1 LPGFNGMRAIFVAG
15 TDTGIGKTVICG
27 CLARY
32 ILEKGYSVI
41 TQKWIQT
48 GCSSRDSSDIKLHF
62 KIMCRNPNYPYL
74 ISKTHKNHILPYIF
88 KYPASAHLAS
98 KFENVRVN
106 KNKIIKSFK
115 ILSRKFDF
123 VIVEGIGGVLV
134 PFNEKQFVIDIV
146 KELGLPVLL
155 VVGNRLGAINQAL
168 LSIEALILR
177 EIEILGLI
185 FNNFKK
191 EDRTILEDNPR
202 IIKVLSKQRIFGVL
216 PYGSSYQRL
225 YETFI
230 PIGERIF
237 KLYG

>member
-1 LPGFNGMRAIFVAG
+1 MRAIFVTG

-32 ILEKGYSVI
+32 ILENGYTVI

-48 GCSSRDSSDIKLHF
+48 GCASRYSSDIKLHF
-62 KIMCRNPNYPYL
+62 KIMGQSPNYPYL
-74 ISKTHKNHILPYIF
+74 ISKTDKNHILPYLF

-98 KFENVRVN
+98 KFENTSVN

-115 ILSRKFDF
+115 ILSCKFDF

-146 KELGLPVLL
+146 KELSLPVIL

-168 LSIEALILR
+168 LSIEALIRR
-177 EIEILGLI
+177 EIDILGLI

-191 EDRTILEDNPR
+191 KEDRNILKDNPR
-202 IIKVLSKQRIFGVL
+202 IVKVFSKQRIFGVL
-216 PYGSSYQRL
+216 PYGSSYQKL
-225 YETFI
+225 YEAFI
-230 PIGERIF
+230 PIGDRIL